1 MAVKRDR
8 FAAVY
13 AMRRAQNEYRQHGVP
28 PGDGWDRGTHFAGFE
43 ALNHLHLAI
52 YRYSI
57 FKRAGVA
64 TERDRREVYY
74 WLGAVR
80 VTACP
85 VLP

>member
-1 MAVKRDR
+1 MKRDR

-43 ALNHLHLAI
+43 ALNRLHWAL
-52 YRYSI
+52 YRYRI
-57 FKRAGVA
+57 FKRAGLA
-64 TERDRREVYY
+64 TEWDRREVYSA
-74 WLGAVR
+74 LAAVR
-80 VTACP
+80 ITACP